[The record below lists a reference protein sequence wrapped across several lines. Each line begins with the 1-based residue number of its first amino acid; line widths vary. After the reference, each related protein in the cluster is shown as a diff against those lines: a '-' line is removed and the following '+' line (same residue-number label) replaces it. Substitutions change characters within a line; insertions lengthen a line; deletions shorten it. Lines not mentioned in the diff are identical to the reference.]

1 MAAKQSNKVIVINL
15 SEWTTQASK
24 AKERNCSIQYINKL
38 IKQGKLNSKRID
50 ELGIVLVEK

>member
-1 MAAKQSNKVIVINL
+1 MAKQSKVIVINL
-15 SEWTTQASK
+15 SEWTTQANK

-38 IKQGKLNSKRID
+38 IKQGKLTSKRID